1 MVKCFPSGR
10 HFYFQSNKAKTGGY
24 NNMNIVTPQSSIVK
38 FDVRTRPT
46 ASYSSFVVKMNWTNE
61 ESNVT
66 GSTIVTASY
75 DSNDFLQVTASLYAS
90 ASNFYKFT
98 LVQMSGSVEC
108 NELYRGELFPT
119 TASAYVLDSEPFSSY
134 TTASNSFIIF

>member
-1 MVKCFPSGR
+1 
-10 HFYFQSNKAKTGGY
+10 
-24 NNMNIVTPQSSIVK
+24 MNIVNQNANTVRFS
-38 FDVRTRPT
+38 VRTRPT
-46 ASYSSFVVKMNWTNE
+46 SSYSSFIVKMNWTNE

-66 GSTIVTASY
+66 GNTIVTASY
-75 DSNDFLQVTASLYAS
+75 DSNDFLNVTASLYAS

-108 NELYRGELFPT
+108 NELYRGELYPT

-134 TTASNSFIIF
+134 TTASNTFIIF

>member
-1 MVKCFPSGR
+1 
-10 HFYFQSNKAKTGGY
+10 
-24 NNMNIVTPQSSIVK
+24 
-38 FDVRTRPT
+38 
-46 ASYSSFVVKMNWTNE
+46 MNWTNE
-61 ESNVT
+61 ESNTT

-75 DSNDFLQVTASLYAS
+75 DSNDFLNVTASLYAS

-134 TTASNSFIIF
+134 TTASNTFIIF

>member
-1 MVKCFPSGR
+1 
-10 HFYFQSNKAKTGGY
+10 
-24 NNMNIVTPQSSIVK
+24 MNIVAPQTSTVN

-46 ASYSSFVVKMNWTNE
+46 ASYSPFVVKMNWTNE

-75 DSNDFLQVTASLYAS
+75 DSSDFLQVTASLYAS

-98 LVQMSGSVEC
+98 LVQMSGSIEC
-108 NELYRGELFPT
+108 NELYRGELYPT

-134 TTASNSFIIF
+134 TTASNTFIIF

>member
-1 MVKCFPSGR
+1 
-10 HFYFQSNKAKTGGY
+10 
-24 NNMNIVTPQSSIVK
+24 MNIVIPQTSTVK

-46 ASYSSFVVKMNWTNE
+46 SSYNTFVVKMNWTNE

-75 DSNDFLQVTASLYAS
+75 DSNDFLNVTASLYAS

-134 TTASNSFIIF
+134 TTASNTFIIF

>member
-1 MVKCFPSGR
+1 
-10 HFYFQSNKAKTGGY
+10 
-24 NNMNIVTPQSSIVK
+24 MNIVIPQTGTVK

-46 ASYSSFVVKMNWTNE
+46 SSYNTFVVKMNWTNE

-75 DSNDFLQVTASLYAS
+75 DSNDFLNVTASLYAS

-119 TASAYVLDSEPFSSY
+119 TGSAYILDSEPFSSY
-134 TTASNSFIIF
+134 TTASNTFIIF

>member
-1 MVKCFPSGR
+1 
-10 HFYFQSNKAKTGGY
+10 
-24 NNMNIVTPQSSIVK
+24 MNIVIPQTSTVK

-46 ASYSSFVVKMNWTNE
+46 SSYNTFVVKMNWTNE

-75 DSNDFLQVTASLYAS
+75 DSNDFLNVTASLYAS

-98 LVQMSGSVEC
+98 LIQMSGSVEC

-134 TTASNSFIIF
+134 TTASNTFIIF